1 MARKKKYDEAE
12 VLEKALTL
20 FWDKGYDATSTRMLE
35 KQMGINQFSIYASFG
50 SKEGVFKEC
59 INLYKRKIKVITDP
73 LKESKE
79 PVEGIR
85 HYFYDFLEFSR
96 DKADAKAKGCF
107 ITNTI
112 NEFGIHEES
121 LITKNALGFTEHMK
135 RLFYDNLKL
144 DPSKNS
150 ELLNKQA
157 DYLLV
162 SIASLATSS
171 KIFSKELLST
181 YIEHT
186 FNNI

>member
-20 FWDKGYDATSTRMLE
+20 FWDKGYEATSTRMLE
-35 KQMGINQFSIYASFG
+35 QKIGINQFSIYASFG
-50 SKEGVFKEC
+50 NKEGVFKEC
-59 INLYKRKIKVITDP
+59 INLYKQKIKVITDT

-85 HYFYDFLEFSR
+85 DYFYDFLEFSR
-96 DKADAKAKGCF
+96 DKTKAKGCF

-121 LITKNALGFTEHMK
+121 LIAKNAFSFTEHMK

-144 DPSKNS
+144 DTAKTP

-171 KIFSKELLST
+171 KIFSKELLDT